1 MGAWQH
7 VSWGSNQPIFL
18 LPQSQQS
25 LVLSRA
31 CRECI
36 GDPAGQ
42 RGGVPTVEAGA
53 RGLRAAVGVWGTE
66 WGSVP
71 PLPREAPFHL
81 FSLWWFLVK
90 GLLRKVGSLE
100 GAS

>member
-1 MGAWQH
+1 M
-7 VSWGSNQPIFL
+7 
-18 LPQSQQS
+18 
-25 LVLSRA
+25 
-31 CRECI
+31 
-36 GDPAGQ
+36 
-42 RGGVPTVEAGA
+42 EAGA

-66 WGSVP
+66 WGSIP